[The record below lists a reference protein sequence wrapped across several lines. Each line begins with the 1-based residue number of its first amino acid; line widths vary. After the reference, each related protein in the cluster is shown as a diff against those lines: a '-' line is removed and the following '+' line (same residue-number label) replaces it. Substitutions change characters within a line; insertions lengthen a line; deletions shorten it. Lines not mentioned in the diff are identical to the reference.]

1 MSQEV
6 KYIKKAEDAILKT
19 KERFMIE
26 YGMVLSLRVILRG
39 LIRTPKKP
47 IPLLGYFLDV
57 SHASPSIPKA
67 RTEWRCMI
75 VHLFFF

>member
-26 YGMVLSLRVILRG
+26 YGMVLSLRVIL
-39 LIRTPKKP
+39 
-47 IPLLGYFLDV
+47 
-57 SHASPSIPKA
+57 
-67 RTEWRCMI
+67 
-75 VHLFFF
+75 